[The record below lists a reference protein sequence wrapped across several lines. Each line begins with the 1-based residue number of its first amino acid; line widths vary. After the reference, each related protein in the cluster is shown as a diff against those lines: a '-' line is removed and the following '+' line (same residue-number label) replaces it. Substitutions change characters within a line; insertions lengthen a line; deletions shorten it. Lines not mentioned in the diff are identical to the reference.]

1 MPETDPAEIII
12 GVDTHKQTHA
22 AVAINGLGARL
33 GVITLPASLRGYQ
46 ELETWARSFGP
57 VRAFGIEG
65 TGSYGAG
72 LSRFLQE
79 RGHGVIEVNRPNR
92 QIRHQHGK
100 TDPLDAENAARAVL
114 SGQARAAPK
123 SGTSSVEMIR
133 HIKVTR
139 DTAVKSRTQA
149 MITLKTIII
158 NAPAALR
165 ESLEAITG
173 KMALIRHLAA
183 LRPGTMTSRQPR
195 PKPPCVLWPGVGW
208 RLMLRSRATMPI
220 SML

>member
-1 MPETDPAEIII
+1 MPETSPDEIII

-33 GVITLPASLRGYQ
+33 GVITLPVSLRGYQ
-46 ELETWARSFGP
+46 ELETWARSFGR

-114 SGQARAAPK
+114 SGQAR
-123 SGTSSVEMIR
+123 R
-133 HIKVTR
+133 LR
-139 DTAVKSRTQA
+139 NR
-149 MITLKTIII
+149 
-158 NAPAALR
+158 APA
-165 ESLEAITG
+165 
-173 KMALIRHLAA
+173 
-183 LRPGTMTSRQPR
+183 
-195 PKPPCVLWPGVGW
+195 
-208 RLMLRSRATMPI
+208 RSR
-220 SML
+220 

>member
-1 MPETDPAEIII
+1 M
-12 GVDTHKQTHA
+12 
-22 AVAINGLGARL
+22 
-33 GVITLPASLRGYQ
+33 
-46 ELETWARSFGP
+46 ETWARSFGP

-72 LSRFLQE
+72 LTRFLQE

-133 HIKVTR
+133 HLKVTR

-149 MITLKTIII
+149 MVTLKTIII

-165 ESLEAITG
+165 ESLEGDHRQNGADPAFG
-173 KMALIRHLAA
+173 SAAPGSDDLPGSLGQNSLACSGPALADA
-183 LRPGTMTSRQPR
+183 
-195 PKPPCVLWPGVGW
+195 
-208 RLMLRSRATMPI
+208 
-220 SML
+220 

>member
-1 MPETDPAEIII
+1 MHDTDPAEIII
-12 GVDTHKQTHA
+12 GIDTHKEAHA
-22 AVAINGLGARL
+22 AVAINGLGSRL
-33 GVITLPASLRGYQ
+33 GAMTLPASRRGYQ
-46 ELETWARSFGP
+46 ELEAWAHSLGRVRS
-57 VRAFGIEG
+57 FGIEG

-79 RGHGVIEVNRPNR
+79 RGHNVIEVNRPNR

-133 HIKVTR
+133 HLKVAR

-149 MITLKTIII
+149 RSPSRQSSSTLQLPCVK
-158 NAPAALR
+158 ALR
-165 ESLEAITG
+165 GLPAPWRSSGIWQPYGQEGSHT
-173 KMALIRHLAA
+173 
-183 LRPGTMTSRQPR
+183 RQPPPKR
-195 PKPPCVLWPGVGW
+195 PYAL
-208 RLMLRSRATMPI
+208 
-220 SML
+220 